1 MNYLRT
7 IDKYGILSSY
17 DFERK
22 GVKRMPRQQGVKEIA
37 SNRKAFHDYYVLE
50 RFEAGIELFGTE
62 VKSIRGGQVNLKDS
76 FCMIRNGELFV
87 RGMHVSPYEKGN
99 IFNRDPVRVRRLLM
113 HKKEIRKLGDRVSQD
128 GVALIPLSLYFKDSL
143 VKVELG
149 LCKGKKLY
157 DKRESDA
164 KREAERDM
172 DRARKERSMR

>member
-37 SNRKAFHDYYVLE
+37 ANRKAFHDYYVLE

-128 GVALIPLSLYFKDSL
+128 GVALIPLRLYFKDSL

-172 DRARKERSMR
+172 DRAIKERSMR